1 MNIADVADVAIYR
14 FKSIF
19 FYSRNTF

>member
-14 FKSIF
+14 FK
-19 FYSRNTF
+19 